1 MDARIEAF
9 LNYLKRDRAFS
20 DNTISAYRNDLSQ
33 LAAFVSDPPAGTTLS
48 PVSDAGDLG
57 DEHIRMYAEH
67 LGARGYAS
75 STVARKMAALK
86 SFANYLHRQ
95 GETSDLLGR
104 DIVVPRV
111 QKAKPRAISS
121 DDIERLVQ
129 APIGPELIRPEQQR
143 DHAMLELLYA
153 SGLRVS
159 ELVSLDVDDIDFDAQ
174 VIELDGRHGERRR
187 LPLPERCHTALTA
200 WVGTARGA
208 VANRDETALFV
219 NHRGNRLTRQG
230 FWLILKSH
238 ARRVGITS
246 ITPHTLRHSFA
257 AHAVEQGMELSE
269 LQQRLGH
276 VSSVTTQ
283 VYQRMHDEV
292 HGVSDDNDDD
302 DNGINAVLREMAAQ
316 DCEPAGAKA

>member
-1 MDARIEAF
+1 MDARIAAF
-9 LNYLKRDRAFS
+9 LDYLKNDRAFS
-20 DNTISAYRNDLSQ
+20 DNTISAYRNDLNQ
-33 LAAFVSDPPAGTTLS
+33 LAKFVAAPPEEMDLPEVAEVSDLC
-48 PVSDAGDLG
+48 
-57 DEHIRMYAEH
+57 DEHVRQYAVY
-67 LGARGYAS
+67 LGGRGYAS

-95 GETSDLLGR
+95 GETSEVLGR

-111 QKAKPRAISS
+111 QKAKPRAISTV
-121 DDIERLVQ
+121 DVERLVK
-129 APIGPELIRPEQQR
+129 APIGPEPVRPEHLR

-159 ELVSLDVDDIDFDAQ
+159 ELVSLNVSDIDFDRQ
-174 VIELDGRHGERRR
+174 LVELDGRRGERRQ
-187 LPLPERCHTALTA
+187 LPLPPRCRNALRNWIA
-200 WVGTARGA
+200 DSRPII
-208 VANRDETALFV
+208 ANRDETALFV

-238 ARRVGITS
+238 AQRVGIRS

-257 AHAVEQGMELSE
+257 AHAVEQGMDISE

-292 HGVSDDNDDD
+292 NGVPEDDEAA
-302 DNGINAVLREMAAQ
+302 GINAVLREMAAQ
-316 DCEPAGAKA
+316 DREPAGAKA

>member
-9 LNYLKRDRAFS
+9 LDYLKNDRAFS
-20 DNTISAYRNDLSQ
+20 DNTISAYRNDLNQ
-33 LAAFVSDPPAGTTLS
+33 LATFVATPPENLDLPKVENASDLC
-48 PVSDAGDLG
+48 
-57 DEHIRMYAEH
+57 DEHVRCYADY
-67 LGARGYAS
+67 LGGRGYAS

-95 GETSDLLGR
+95 GETSDVLGR

-111 QKAKPRAISS
+111 QKAKPRAIST
-121 DDIERLVQ
+121 DDVERLVK
-129 APIGPELIRPEQQR
+129 APIGPGPIRPEHQR

-159 ELVSLDVDDIDFDAQ
+159 ELVSLNASDIDFDRQ
-174 VIELDGRHGERRR
+174 QIELDGRRGERRK
-187 LPLPERCHTALTA
+187 LPLPQRCHGALKKWMA
-200 WVGTARGA
+200 DSRKII
-208 VANRDETALFV
+208 ANRDETALFV

-238 ARRVGITS
+238 AQRVGITA

-257 AHAVEQGMELSE
+257 AHAVEQGMEISE

-292 HGVSDDNDDD
+292 NGVPDDD
-302 DNGINAVLREMAAQ
+302 DAAGINAVLREMAAQ
-316 DCEPAGAKA
+316 DLEPAGVKA